1 MIGEKEAITV
11 EIIEN
16 ESNNVNGKKIVL
28 HFCFYLCCKKT
39 FYCKL

>member
-28 HFCFYLCCKKT
+28 HFCNKKS
-39 FYCKL
+39 FRYI